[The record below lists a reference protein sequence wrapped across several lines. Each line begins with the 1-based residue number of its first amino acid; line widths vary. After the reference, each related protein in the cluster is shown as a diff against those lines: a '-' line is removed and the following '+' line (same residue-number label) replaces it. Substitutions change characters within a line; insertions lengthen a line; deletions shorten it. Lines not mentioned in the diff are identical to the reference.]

1 MRRLNISA
9 WSIRNPI
16 PSVVMF
22 IVLVILGVMSFR
34 TLPVERFPNIDIPF
48 VSVTITQA
56 GASPSELETQIT
68 KRVEN
73 AIAAITGVKHIT
85 SSITD
90 GASLTSIEFEL
101 GTNTDRA
108 LNDVK
113 DAVSRIRADLP
124 RTIDEPIA
132 QRIDI
137 AGLPIITYAAS
148 AANMDIKELSW
159 FIDDTIARELQAI
172 KGVGE
177 VRRIGGVDREIRI
190 SLDPD
195 RLLALGITAGDVN
208 AQLRATNV
216 DLAGGKAEIGGNEQ
230 TIRAL
235 ASADTVQRLA
245 ETPVTLPGG
254 RKVRLDELGRV
265 SDSYQEPKYFARFNG
280 AEVVG
285 FNISRAKGASD
296 VVVAARVDAKIA
308 ELTARYPNV
317 ELRTVDN
324 SVTYTMGN
332 YESTMH
338 TLLEGAALAVI
349 VVFLFLRDTRA
360 TLISAI
366 ALPLSILPTFWAM
379 SALGFSLNLV
389 TLLAL
394 TLVTGILVD
403 DAIVEIENI
412 IRHMRMGKSPYR
424 AALEAADEIGLAVI
438 AITLTIV
445 AVFVPVSFMGGIA
458 GQYFRQFGITV
469 AAAVL
474 FSLLVARLITPLLA
488 AYFLRDQGHEEKPDG
503 WIMRRYTAL
512 ISWSV
517 RHRLATVFLGFVIF
531 VLSIVSAFLLPQGF
545 LPAEDASRILI
556 AAELPPGSRLEDT
569 KRMADTVA
577 KTIRAHPEV
586 ENVFADGGR
595 ILGVAGGGEEVRKV
609 TFIIDLVDKGDRQV
623 SQRQLE
629 QTFTRELAALP
640 DVRAWVV
647 NENGERALSLIVSG
661 SDGQAVAETAPQI
674 VSAMQRIPELNNV
687 VSNSALDR
695 PEVRFRPRPELAAD
709 LGVSTEAISEVIRI
723 ATIGDI
729 EANLAKF
736 NTGERQIPIRVQLD
750 EDARASRQVLEQ
762 LKIRTD
768 AGAAVPLVSVASIEV
783 GQGPSSIE
791 RYDRQR
797 RVIIGAD
804 LVGTDALGI
813 AVEKVF
819 ELPVVKALEKNPG
832 VSLRQ
837 TGDAEV
843 MGEVFESFGYA
854 MGAGIMMVF
863 SVLILLFG
871 SFLQPITILFSLPL
885 SIGGA
890 IFALLV
896 TDRPFSFPVVIGV
909 LMLMGI
915 VTKNAIMLVDF
926 AIEEMARGVKRYDA
940 IVDAGRKRAR
950 PIVMTTIAMA
960 GGMLPSALALGAGGE
975 FRSPM
980 AIAVIGGLL
989 FSTLLSLI
997 FVPAVFIAM
1006 DDLGNWIWRFFGR
1019 FVGPVDDPELQRQ
1032 PVLIEAGAA
1041 QAAKQEAA
1049 AAPAA
1054 EAETVE
1060 RARAAE

>member
-1 MRRLNISA
+1 
-9 WSIRNPI
+9 
-16 PSVVMF
+16 
-22 IVLVILGVMSFR
+22 
-34 TLPVERFPNIDIPF
+34 
-48 VSVTITQA
+48 
-56 GASPSELETQIT
+56 
-68 KRVEN
+68 
-73 AIAAITGVKHIT
+73 
-85 SSITD
+85 
-90 GASLTSIEFEL
+90 
-101 GTNTDRA
+101 
-108 LNDVK
+108 
-113 DAVSRIRADLP
+113 
-124 RTIDEPIA
+124 
-132 QRIDI
+132 
-137 AGLPIITYAAS
+137 
-148 AANMDIKELSW
+148 
-159 FIDDTIARELQAI
+159 
-172 KGVGE
+172 
-177 VRRIGGVDREIRI
+177 
-190 SLDPD
+190 
-195 RLLALGITAGDVN
+195 
-208 AQLRATNV
+208 
-216 DLAGGKAEIGGNEQ
+216 
-230 TIRAL
+230 
-235 ASADTVQRLA
+235 
-245 ETPVTLPGG
+245 
-254 RKVRLDELGRV
+254 
-265 SDSYQEPKYFARFNG
+265 
-280 AEVVG
+280 
-285 FNISRAKGASD
+285 
-296 VVVAARVDAKIA
+296 
-308 ELTARYPNV
+308 
-317 ELRTVDN
+317 
-324 SVTYTMGN
+324 
-332 YESTMH
+332 
-338 TLLEGAALAVI
+338 
-349 VVFLFLRDTRA
+349 
-360 TLISAI
+360 
-366 ALPLSILPTFWAM
+366 
-379 SALGFSLNLV
+379 
-389 TLLAL
+389 
-394 TLVTGILVD
+394 
-403 DAIVEIENI
+403 
-412 IRHMRMGKSPYR
+412 MRMGKSPYR

-609 TFIIDLVDKGDRQV
+609 TFVIDLVDKGDRQV

-629 QTFTRELAALP
+629 QNFTRELAALP